1 MQNETGP
8 RPRRFPRLTQL
19 WPGTGTALVILV
31 ALVAIVSLMGG
42 LIGAANRI
50 DTLSARHDAQL
61 VANGLVLKDTS
72 LRACLAS
79 VTVWDEAVVHLDN
92 RYDPAWADTNIGHYL
107 VADCEATQSY
117 LVDASGRVIGAW
129 HGDQPAARELPLVI
143 RPAADALVERIRTR
157 EASRGPLAPGPAQ
170 QTMIADTIDETTAV
184 RTGSEAVV
192 VAASLI
198 QPDFGTAWPAS
209 AQSPILIV
217 VQPVNAGYLDW
228 LGSHFLLE
236 NLHVELDPLSPVPAG
251 ESAATLRDIAGRPV
265 ARVDWQYRRPAGD
278 LASVVAPSVGLLLLI
293 LLGAPVLTILRDRR
307 QKARLN
313 AAMEAA
319 RAASNAKSRFI
330 ANMSHEIRT
339 PMNGV
344 MGVLHLLRGKGLDQ
358 GSHELIEDALSSG
371 ALLQGLLND
380 VLDLSRIE
388 SGTLELELAP
398 LDPQALLRDVVGL
411 FRAQAES
418 KGVDLRASYAGES
431 GLFLADGLRL
441 RQVCLNLIGN
451 AVKFTSAGQVEVR
464 CRVSVASTGNR
475 PILRLEVEDTGLGIP
490 ADSQAQMFRRFSQ
503 ADGSI
508 GRRFG
513 GTGLGL
519 SICEA
524 LITLMDGEIGFISE
538 EGKGSTF
545 WFEVAL
551 EPAAGAADAI
561 SPATRE
567 ATPTSANG
575 LRILVV
581 DDNPMNL
588 KVAQLLLEA
597 VGAEV
602 ETAVNGS
609 DGVAAV
615 RVSPFD
621 IILMDVQ
628 MPVMDGI
635 NATRQIRL
643 LPGSPAKTPIIGLTA
658 NVLPAQKQDYLAA
671 GMDDVAEKPIN
682 PARLLAQIAALVE
695 PEAKASDPTLAK
707 EAAGR

>member
-1 MQNETGP
+1 
-8 RPRRFPRLTQL
+8 
-19 WPGTGTALVILV
+19 
-31 ALVAIVSLMGG
+31 
-42 LIGAANRI
+42 
-50 DTLSARHDAQL
+50 
-61 VANGLVLKDTS
+61 
-72 LRACLAS
+72 
-79 VTVWDEAVVHLDN
+79 
-92 RYDPAWADTNIGHYL
+92 
-107 VADCEATQSY
+107 
-117 LVDASGRVIGAW
+117 
-129 HGDQPAARELPLVI
+129 
-143 RPAADALVERIRTR
+143 
-157 EASRGPLAPGPAQ
+157 
-170 QTMIADTIDETTAV
+170 
-184 RTGSEAVV
+184 
-192 VAASLI
+192 
-198 QPDFGTAWPAS
+198 
-209 AQSPILIV
+209 
-217 VQPVNAGYLDW
+217 
-228 LGSHFLLE
+228 
-236 NLHVELDPLSPVPAG
+236 
-251 ESAATLRDIAGRPV
+251 
-265 ARVDWQYRRPAGD
+265 
-278 LASVVAPSVGLLLLI
+278 
-293 LLGAPVLTILRDRR
+293 
-307 QKARLN
+307 
-313 AAMEAA
+313 MEAA

-388 SGTLELELAP
+388 SGTLELELVP

-411 FRAQAES
+411 FKAQAES
-418 KGVDLRASYAGES
+418 KGVDLKASYAGES
-431 GLFLADGLRL
+431 GLLLADGLRL

-451 AVKFTSAGQVEVR
+451 AVKFTSTGQVEVR
-464 CRVSVASTGNR
+464 CSVSVAPTGNGS
-475 PILRLEVEDTGLGIP
+475 ILRLEVEDTGMGIP

-524 LITLMDGEIGFISE
+524 LITLMDGEIGFTSE

-551 EPAAGAADAI
+551 EPAAGAAEAI

-609 DGVAAV
+609 DGVDAV

-621 IILMDVQ
+621 IVLMDVQ

-643 LPGSPAKTPIIGLTA
+643 LPGNPANTPIIGLTA
-658 NVLPAQKQDYLAA
+658 NVLPAQRQEYLAA

-695 PEAKASDPTLAK
+695 PEATANDPTLAK